1 MLDGDFTLAS
11 NAMFKQEFP
20 DTPSQLT
27 TLHTYGGAEVAYG
40 GGRSRFAVSGG
51 YRDLKR
57 TGGGQ
62 SESFKE
68 MTHAEGTLLQHLF
81 GRTSLRLA
89 TLMEF
94 RTLEGDDYV
103 RGSNFLGV
111 ENGKWGSLTFEYGLD
126 NQRVEDGIRN
136 HFYAGILSA
145 NIAHGLIF
153 KSLVGTQRGGLKCVA
168 GICRDYPSFA
178 GGSVELLFTRRL

>member
-1 MLDGDFTLAS
+1 TGDGQNAS
-11 NAMFKQEFP
+11 FKQ
-20 DTPSQLT
+20 
-27 TLHTYGGAEVAYG
+27 
-40 GGRSRFAVSGG
+40 
-51 YRDLKR
+51 
-57 TGGGQ
+57 
-62 SESFKE
+62 
-68 MTHAEGTLLQHLF
+68 MTHTEGTILQHLF

-103 RGSNFLGV
+103 RGSNFLGI

-126 NQRVEDGIRN
+126 NQRNEEGIRN

-178 GGSVELLFTRRL
+178 GANVELLFTRRL